1 MEFRCLSNEFQVFIK
16 WNSGVCQMN
25 FRGLMEFRCLSIEF
39 QGFVKWNSGVCQMNF
54 RGLLN
59 GIQLFVK

>member
-1 MEFRCLSNEFQVFIK
+1 MEFRCLSN
-16 WNSGVCQMN
+16 
-25 FRGLMEFRCLSIEF
+25 EF

-59 GIQLFVK
+59 GIQVFVK